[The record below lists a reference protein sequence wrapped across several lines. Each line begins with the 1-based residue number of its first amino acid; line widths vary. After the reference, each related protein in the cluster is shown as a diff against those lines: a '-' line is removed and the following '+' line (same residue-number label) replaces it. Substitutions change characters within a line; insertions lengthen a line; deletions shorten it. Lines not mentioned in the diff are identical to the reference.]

1 MDRSTLTLT
10 IALVLFAAILTGW
23 MLRWAF
29 NLLNPPPPPEPIA
42 DSEWAEYAKACEAA
56 REAAEARVAE
66 VERTMGNQLTQTQ
79 AELTA
84 AMEGL
89 GDARR
94 EARDLQERLDAIN
107 ASG

>member
-1 MDRSTLTLT
+1 MDRSSLTLT
-10 IALVLFAAILTGW
+10 IAIALFIAILIGW
-23 MLRWAF
+23 ALRWVY

-56 REAAEARVAE
+56 RDETYAKAADM
-66 VERTMGNQLTQTQ
+66 ERNLTNQITQMQ

-94 EARDLQERLDAIN
+94 EARALQEQLDQVN
-107 ASG
+107 ANG